1 MLVAAPLALEAAKQG
16 TLDLLPAAGM
26 LVFAVGTSVVL
37 AAMHEARMAR
47 LFDADTGLPNRR
59 SFQYAPVC
67 TRAGV
72 LIAVRVGSYGRV
84 VGVLGQ
90 NRGAELILRIA
101 ERLALAS
108 DGPVYRIEESA
119 LAWWAAMPE
128 IEEQICHVDAAAAA
142 LSMPVEVAG
151 RPIQLG
157 CAFGLADTSD
167 RSGDDPAAHALLAAD
182 RALSRGERWNWYSA
196 EIDRESDWRLS
207 LPGELECA
215 ISAGN
220 IWVAYQPK
228 YDIRLR
234 RVTGVEALVRWR
246 HPERGPM
253 LPDAFI
259 PILERNGR
267 ILDLT
272 LHVLR
277 QAVPYV
283 LTWAKRG
290 VYVNI
295 AVNVS
300 ALLPADPDFVAGL
313 REAIAVAGFTSEMLT
328 LEVTELA
335 TMANPDAAIPALETL
350 AAMGIRLSIDDYGTG
365 QSTLSYLKRL
375 PGNEIK
381 IDKSFILCLET
392 SRGDQVMVRSTIELA
407 HELGYKVVAEGVE
420 DETILE
426 LLRGYGCDYAQG
438 WHIGKAMSADEFEQ
452 FLTYRAP
459 QDEDHLLRNSAD
471 VPLSPILQRKPL
483 LTELSK

>member
-1 MLVAAPLALEAAKQG
+1 MAPGGSAPSGPIIQLLAAETLLQGTSPLNHGSIPLLLLALTAIPFLLRQTPRKQFAGLSLALLMLVAAPLALEAAKQG

-108 DGPVYRIEESA
+108 DGPVYRIEERA

-207 LPGELECA
+207 LPGELNA
-215 ISAGN
+215 
-220 IWVAYQPK
+220 PF
-228 YDIRLR
+228 R
-234 RVTGVEALVRWR
+234 R
-246 HPERGPM
+246 
-253 LPDAFI
+253 
-259 PILERNGR
+259 
-267 ILDLT
+267 
-272 LHVLR
+272 
-277 QAVPYV
+277 
-283 LTWAKRG
+283 
-290 VYVNI
+290 
-295 AVNVS
+295 
-300 ALLPADPDFVAGL
+300 
-313 REAIAVAGFTSEMLT
+313 
-328 LEVTELA
+328 A
-335 TMANPDAAIPALETL
+335 TF
-350 AAMGIRLSIDDYGTG
+350 G
-365 QSTLSYLKRL
+365 
-375 PGNEIK
+375 
-381 IDKSFILCLET
+381 
-392 SRGDQVMVRSTIELA
+392 
-407 HELGYKVVAEGVE
+407 
-420 DETILE
+420 
-426 LLRGYGCDYAQG
+426 
-438 WHIGKAMSADEFEQ
+438 
-452 FLTYRAP
+452 
-459 QDEDHLLRNSAD
+459 
-471 VPLSPILQRKPL
+471 
-483 LTELSK
+483 